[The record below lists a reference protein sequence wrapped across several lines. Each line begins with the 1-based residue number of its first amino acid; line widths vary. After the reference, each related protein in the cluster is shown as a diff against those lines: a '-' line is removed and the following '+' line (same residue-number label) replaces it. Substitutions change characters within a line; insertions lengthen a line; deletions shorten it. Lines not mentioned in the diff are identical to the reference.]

1 MLHWDWPQRWSLED
15 REAIRS
21 ALESSIRGAMA
32 KGESKLVRGVVHVEL
47 PEIGSTPPQVMLT
60 GIRELSLEHTAL
72 MVKVRYDG
80 EFALK
85 LRGLQVNVDT
95 VGANSTLSSDL
106 NLAMPFY
113 CPLEMT
119 LRDVCI
125 DGVASIEFF
134 QDVDDVSSGGDAGLL
149 RPDSAMGL
157 TGSTR
162 TGGDVPSLPS
172 LGRPPRSSTSAL
184 FSAAQSSGGRSPRV
198 GGYPSSGYGVLL
210 GAGGRRAMRPP
221 EAAQGAPAPVAPPVL
236 TSPRGSGAAATAA
249 DAAAAGGSGAR
260 GSVSSSS
267 VMSGTP
273 RHSLI
278 DLANKRAVVKR
289 RRVKVQLFGDP
300 IKHYKIESNL
310 GAVPGAG
317 KKVEEHIQNML
328 RPLIERFMADGITI
342 ELNP

>member
-1 MLHWDWPQRWSLED
+1 MLRWEWPQKWSPEN
-15 REAIRS
+15 REAIRV
-21 ALESSIRGAMA
+21 ALETSIRSAMA
-32 KGESKLVRGVVHVEL
+32 KGENKVVRGLVHVEL

-80 EFALK
+80 EFSLK

-119 LRDVCI
+119 LSDIHV
-125 DGVASIEFF
+125 DGVASIEVF
-134 QDVDDVSSGGDAGLL
+134 QEIEDAANNEDAALLSLDSTMGVTETQHNDEVESLSSLHRVPRGARSYNL
-149 RPDSAMGL
+149 SATQSS
-157 TGSTR
+157 TG
-162 TGGDVPSLPS
+162 
-172 LGRPPRSSTSAL
+172 RSS
-184 FSAAQSSGGRSPRV
+184 RS

-221 EAAQGAPAPVAPPVL
+221 GLGQGGHAPSAPSPFTSSHGNPAARKDASVTGSSGAPASTGASK
-236 TSPRGSGAAATAA
+236 SPIQR
-249 DAAAAGGSGAR
+249 
-260 GSVSSSS
+260 
-267 VMSGTP
+267 

-278 DLANKRAVVKR
+278 DLVNKRAIVKK

-300 IKHYKIESNL
+300 IKRYKVKSNL
-310 GAVPGAG
+310 VAVPGAG

-328 RPLIERFMADGITI
+328 EPLIERLMAEGITI
-342 ELNP
+342 ELTP